1 MKNIFL
7 KSSLTCILIFLVSCS
22 NESTTE
28 LNVLDKSLNLEKAI
42 DNSTIGYLSYKKNNY
57 INDNNGLISKFK
69 NDSLMYQYSF
79 EEKFNYSYKY
89 IPENNKI
96 KIFNK
101 NTNEYIFIT
110 IKKNKNKV
118 VTFDLSTSIGLEL
131 KTVSFYLKKNDSASN
146 PQY

>member
-7 KSSLTCILIFLVSCS
+7 KSSLTCIIIFLVSCS
-22 NESTTE
+22 YESTTE

-79 EEKFNYSYKY
+79 KEKFNYSYKY

-118 VTFDLSTSIGLEL
+118 VTFDLSTSIGLIKDSL
-131 KTVSFYLKKNDSASN
+131 ILSQKK
-146 PQY
+146 